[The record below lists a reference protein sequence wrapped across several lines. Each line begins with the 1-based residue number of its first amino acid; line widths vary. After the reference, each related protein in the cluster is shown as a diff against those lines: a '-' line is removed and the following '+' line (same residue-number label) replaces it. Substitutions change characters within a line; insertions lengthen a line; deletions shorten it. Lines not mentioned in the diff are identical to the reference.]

1 MTVVVTGGAGFIG
14 SNFVLDWIRETG
26 ESVVNIDMLTYAG
39 NIGNL
44 KSIEQDPKHTFE
56 RVDICDS
63 AAVSEILLQHQ
74 PRAIFHFAAE
84 SHVDRSIHSP
94 ADFIQTNIVGT
105 FRLLDVTHEYWS
117 TLASEARDAFRF
129 VQIST
134 DEVYGTLGASDPA
147 FTESTAYAPN
157 SPYAASKAASD
168 HLVRA
173 YYNTFGLPVVT
184 SNCSNN
190 YGPKQFP
197 EKFIP
202 LMILNGLAGKP
213 IPIYGD
219 GGHIRDWLYVGDHCA
234 ALRAI
239 LSGGR
244 LGETYNIGGN
254 SEMANVEVA
263 TFLCEILD
271 ELNPR
276 SPTIPHSS
284 LIEFVDDRPGHDRR
298 YAVDTSKIEKELAW
312 QPQETFFS
320 GLEKTVRWYLANPT
334 WIENVRN
341 GEYQDWIRE
350 NYDQRV
356 TTK

>member
-1 MTVVVTGGAGFIG
+1 MTVVVSGGAGFIG

-26 ESVVNIDMLTYAG
+26 ESVVNIDKLTYAG
-39 NIGNL
+39 NIDNL
-44 KSIEQDPKHTFE
+44 KSLEQDPRHIFE
-56 RVDICDS
+56 RADICDGT
-63 AAVSEILLQHQ
+63 AVGKILLRHQ

-94 ADFIQTNIVGT
+94 AEFIETNIVGT
-105 FRLLDVTHEYWS
+105 FRLLERAHEYWLTQTS
-117 TLASEARDAFRF
+117 KARDTFRF
-129 VQIST
+129 VHISS
-134 DEVYGTLGASDPA
+134 DEVYGTLDSSDPA

-157 SPYAASKAASD
+157 SPYSASKAASD

-173 YYNTFGLPVVT
+173 YYHTFGLPVVT

-219 GGHIRDWLYVGDHCA
+219 GQNIRDWLYVGDHCA
-234 ALRAI
+234 ALRAV

-244 LGETYNIGGN
+244 PGETYNIGGN
-254 SEMANVEVA
+254 SEMANVDVA
-263 TFLCEILD
+263 RSLCEILD
-271 ELNPR
+271 ELNPK

-312 QPQETFFS
+312 QPQETFLS
-320 GLEKTVRWYLANPT
+320 GLEKTVRWYLANPI
-334 WIENVRN
+334 WVENVRN
-341 GEYQDWIRE
+341 GKYQEWIRE
-350 NYDQRV
+350 NYDERV
-356 TTK
+356 KLQ